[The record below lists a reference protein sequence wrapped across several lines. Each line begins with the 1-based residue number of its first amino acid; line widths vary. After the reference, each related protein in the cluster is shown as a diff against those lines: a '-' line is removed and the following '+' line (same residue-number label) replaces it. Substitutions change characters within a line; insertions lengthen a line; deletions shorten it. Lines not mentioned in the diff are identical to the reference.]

1 MKKLKLINIV
11 TALAALF
18 MLGGCSKDDE
28 KDDSG
33 PKPVAD
39 FSFTNVGSTFTFKNL
54 SEEGATYLWDFGDL
68 RYHSNEKDPVYKY
81 KKIGG
86 KIRVSL
92 TVTNAAGAESFVVK
106 EIMAP
111 EYISTNVK
119 IDGDFAEWEKIKY
132 ASESTTGNGSIQK
145 VKLYADD
152 NNVNIYLEGN
162 KKMSMELI
170 QFYIDSDGKSTTGFQ
185 SWQWPAGSGADYF
198 FEGPL
203 VSNGWG
209 NFSTHPASDNVWAWN
224 QIAGSGAALK
234 SSAIINVNA
243 TTNAVEFSFP
253 RKQLVGATGTYV
265 GFAFTEL
272 NAGWGAVG
280 SFPEPT
286 ATSAFIKFEL

>member
-18 MLGGCSKDDE
+18 MLGSCSKDDE
-28 KDDSG
+28 NKDSG

-68 RYHSNEKDPVYKY
+68 RYRSNEKDPLYKY
-81 KKIGG
+81 QKIGG

-106 EIMAP
+106 EITAP
-111 EYISTNVK
+111 EFISVVIK
-119 IDGDFAEWEKIKY
+119 IDGEFAEWEKVKY
-132 ASESTTGNGSIQK
+132 ASESATGNGSIQK

-152 NNVNIYLEGN
+152 DNINIYLEGN
-162 KKMSMELI
+162 KKMLIDLI

-209 NFSTHPASDNVWAWN
+209 TFYTHPTSDNAWAWN
-224 QIAGSGAALK
+224 QLAGSGAALK
-234 SSAIINVNA
+234 SSGVKSVNA

-253 RKQLVGATGTYV
+253 RKQLMGSTGTYI

-272 NAGWGAVG
+272 NSGWGTVA

-286 ATSAFIKFEL
+286 ATSTFVKLEL

>member
-1 MKKLKLINIV
+1 MKKLKLINGI
-11 TALAALF
+11 TALMALF
-18 MLGGCSKDDE
+18 LLAGCSKDDE

-39 FSFTNVGSTFTFKNL
+39 FSFTNEGSTFTFKNL

-68 RYHSNEKDPVYKY
+68 RYHSSEKDPIYKY

-92 TVTNAAGAESFVVK
+92 TVTNAAGAQSFVVK
-106 EIMAP
+106 EVTAP
-111 EYISTNVK
+111 EYISTNVI
-119 IDGDFAEWEKIKY
+119 IDGKFAEWEKIKY

-162 KKMSMELI
+162 KKMLMELI
-170 QFYIDSDGKSTTGFQ
+170 QIFIDSDGKSTTGFQ

-203 VSNGWG
+203 VSNSWG
-209 NFSTHPASDNVWAWN
+209 TFFTHPASDNVWAWN
-224 QIAGSGAALK
+224 QIPGSGAALK
-234 SSAIINVNA
+234 SSAIISVNA

-253 RKQLVGATGTYV
+253 RQQIGGLSGSYV
-265 GFAFTEL
+265 AFAFTEL
-272 NAGWGAVG
+272 NAGWGAVA
-280 SFPEPT
+280 SFPETT
-286 ATSAFIKFEL
+286 ATSAFIKLEL